1 MVESYRREG
10 YTMDTTRDASKILN
24 YLYKHGETE
33 VHELFHLALKNKKL
47 KKDPYL
53 FEELEQLETQGLIHI
68 LKSPSKSS
76 GDFLEM
82 IRITAP
88 GEIFVENGRR
98 YNRVYYFNEIR
109 AWITAVVAIVG
120 LIISIIALKG

>member
-1 MVESYRREG
+1 
-10 YTMDTTRDASKILN
+10 MDTTRDASKILN

-33 VHELFHLALKNKKL
+33 VHELFDLALKNKKL

-53 FEELEQLETQGLIHI
+53 SEELEQLETQGLIYI
-68 LKSPSKSS
+68 YKSPSKSS

-88 GEIFVENGRR
+88 GKIFVENGRR
-98 YNRVYYFNEIR
+98 YNRVYYFNELR

-120 LIISIIALKG
+120 LIISIIALKGQCSY